1 MAALEEQTVSAPP
14 KRGTFNLRNWFGP
27 FAVVSAVACALAT
40 FFVLSEL
47 GPLPPTGQ
55 SIFMLFLAD
64 AIALVLLVVL
74 VVVKAGTLFLA
85 WRRGEAAAG
94 LHVRIVAFF
103 SIIALLPA
111 LILAIVGSV
120 TFERALNPAFMAQVN
135 GFVHSTAEAARV
147 FRETQ
152 CRSLLQETQLTAS
165 DLDRARYIYD
175 TGRGLFHQFFLSR
188 AGFLGFS
195 VAALVKSNGEIID
208 RVDVA
213 KNAEAIIIAP
223 PQSDFEDARKGEPI
237 CLVIDDSRS
246 FVALRALSSFEDT
259 FLYATRP
266 VDPFAIDF
274 PKQAATLVD
283 NYDGFEAYRAA
294 LKRAFIIMYGLLT
307 MIIFLSAIWV
317 GLDFANRLV
326 APIRSLIAATD
337 QVSAG
342 NLDVRVDVDKSQ
354 GDLGHL
360 AAVFNNMTTELDLQQ
375 SRLLAAN
382 RLNDERREF
391 TEAVLAGVPV
401 AVMGVN
407 SDGAINVLNR
417 SAEELLVAGA
427 RGSGKSTSVGA
438 EVAQVMPEIAPI
450 LKDAG
455 DVFPRSIQSQIT
467 IKRGG
472 RERTLNVRVTS
483 ARAESGLPN
492 FVVTLDDITDLV
504 TAQRTSAWADV
515 ARRIAHEIKNPL
527 TPIQLSAERL
537 KRKYGRLIET
547 DRDVFDQCTDTIV
560 RQVDD
565 IKRMVDE
572 FSSFAR
578 MPKARLER
586 DDLCECVRQVLFLMR
601 VGASDI
607 EMVESLPTEPVFANF
622 DRRLLSQALTN
633 IVKNATEG
641 IAAREESRANEP
653 KRIEIA
659 LTVRDNTAEID
670 VIDNGKGFP
679 ATNRQRLLEPYMT
692 TRTEGTGLGLPI
704 VAKVVEDHGGRL
716 ELLDAPSGIGACVRV
731 FLPLGDAAREQLA
744 ERDRPPQQG

>member
-1 MAALEEQTVSAPP
+1 MAALEEQPVSAPP
-14 KRGTFNLRNWFGP
+14 KRGGLILRNWFGP
-27 FAVVSAVACALAT
+27 AAVFTAVASALAT

-47 GPLPPTGQ
+47 GPLAPTTE

-64 AIALVLLVVL
+64 AIALVLLIVL

-103 SIIALLPA
+103 SVIALLPA
-111 LILAIVGSV
+111 LILALVGSV
-120 TFERALNPAFMAQVN
+120 TFERALNPVFMAQVKV
-135 GFVHSTAEAARV
+135 FVHSTAEAARV

-152 CRSLLQETQLTAS
+152 CRSLLQEAQLSAS
-165 DLDRARYIYD
+165 DLDSARVMFD
-175 TGRGLFHQFFLSR
+175 ANRDLFHHFFLSR

-195 VAALVKSNGEIID
+195 VAAMVKSDGQIVE
-208 RVDVA
+208 RVDIA
-213 KNAEAIIIAP
+213 KNAAALIIAP

-237 CLVIDDSRS
+237 CLVIDEGRS

-274 PKQAATLVD
+274 PQQANTLVA

-294 LKRAFIIMYGLLT
+294 IKHAFIVMYALLT
-307 MIIFLSAIWV
+307 MIMLLSAIWV

-375 SRLLAAN
+375 SRLIAAN

-391 TEAVLAGVPV
+391 TEAVLAGVP
-401 AVMGVN
+401 AGVMGVSSN
-407 SDGAINVLNR
+407 GAINVLNR
-417 SAEELLVAGA
+417 SAEELLVVGARAGA
-427 RGSGKSTSVGA
+427 KSTSVGA
-438 EVAQVMPEIAPI
+438 DVKQAMPEIAPI
-450 LKDAG
+450 LKDAA

-483 ARAESGLPN
+483 AGAEPGRPN

-560 RQVDD
+560 RHVDD

-607 EMVESLPTEPVFANF
+607 EMVESLPAEPVFAYF

-641 IAAREESRANEP
+641 IAARDESRASEP

-659 LTVRDNTAEID
+659 LSVRENTAEID

-692 TRTEGTGLGLPI
+692 TRAEGTGLGLPI

-731 FLPLGDAAREQLA
+731 FIPIGDPAQEQLA
-744 ERDRPPQQG
+744 ELDVPPTRN

>member
-1 MAALEEQTVSAPP
+1 MAALEQQPVSAPP
-14 KRGTFNLRNWFGP
+14 RRGALNLRNWFGP
-27 FAVVSAVACALAT
+27 IAVVTAVACALAT

-47 GPLPPTGQ
+47 GPLAPTND

-64 AIALVLLVVL
+64 AIALVLLIVL

-85 WRRGEAAAG
+85 WRRGEAAAE

-103 SIIALLPA
+103 SVIALLPA
-111 LILAIVGSV
+111 LVLAIVGSV
-120 TFERALNPAFMAQVN
+120 TFERALNPVFMASVKT
-135 GFVHSTAEAARV
+135 FVHTTAEAARV

-152 CRSLLQETQLTAS
+152 CRSLLQETQLSAS
-165 DLDRARYIYD
+165 DLDRARVMFD
-175 TGRGLFHQFFLSR
+175 ANRELFHQFFLSR

-195 VAALVKSNGEIID
+195 VAAMVKSNGEIID

-213 KNAEAIIIAP
+213 KNAAAIIIAP

-237 CLVIDDSRS
+237 CLVIDEGRS
-246 FVALRALSSFEDT
+246 FVALRPLSSYEDT
-259 FLYATRP
+259 FLYTTRP
-266 VDPFAIDF
+266 VDPVAVDF
-274 PKQAATLVD
+274 PQQANTLIA
-283 NYDGFEAYRAA
+283 NWDGFEAYRAA
-294 LKRAFIIMYGLLT
+294 IKRAFIIMYALLT
-307 MIIFLSAIWV
+307 MIMLLSAIWV

-326 APIRSLIAATD
+326 TPIRSLIAATD
-337 QVSAG
+337 QVSTG
-342 NLDVRVDVDKSQ
+342 NLNVQVDVDKSQ

-375 SRLLAAN
+375 SRLIEAN
-382 RLNDERREF
+382 RVIDERRQF
-391 TEAVLAGVPV
+391 TEAVLAGVPA

-417 SAEELLVAGA
+417 SAEELLVAGG
-427 RGSGKSTSVGA
+427 RGGAKSASVGA
-438 EVAQVMPEIAPI
+438 DVKQAMPEIATI
-450 LKDAG
+450 LKDAA

-467 IKRGG
+467 IKRSG
-472 RERTLNVRVTS
+472 RERTLAVRVTS
-483 ARAESGLPN
+483 AGAEPGRPN

-527 TPIQLSAERL
+527 TPIQLSAERI
-537 KRKYGRLIET
+537 KRKYGKLIQT

-578 MPKARLER
+578 MPKARVER
-586 DDLCECVRQVLFLMR
+586 DDLCECIRQVLFPMR
-601 VGASDI
+601 IVASDI
-607 EMVESLPTEPVFANF
+607 EMVESLPSEPVFAYF

-641 IAAREESRANEP
+641 IAARDESRAHEP

-659 LTVRDNTAEID
+659 LSVRENTAEID

-731 FLPLGDAAREQLA
+731 FIPIGGMAQEQLA
-744 ERDRPPQQG
+744 EHSSPTQH